1 MQGSTYPDSV
11 LIDHVA
17 LRRTE
22 LTKAAEILRGRVD
35 WTSRGMFSGGAL
47 SVNAIDLTKIDVAQ
61 LSGFAPNGEY
71 IETTSDYF
79 SIALQDYTL
88 NTVNVVVAV
97 YTENSTYKQPHES
110 NGTVIATCAEMAWRI
125 RVYSEANFALLPATD
140 PNLGNDAIDRCLIIG
155 KVSANGI
162 GIALTTSNVFSPTSY
177 SALLYSDPMTF
188 TTIPGVQVLAISSDT
203 IPGSATLQHYALAG
217 PTHYIRYNAPNM
229 AVWPV
234 CPPNVPPGFGWVEIT
249 TDGNYSLAGSAGTFL
264 TAQIILS
271 MLPSVLATTTTV
283 SLDVYN
289 LYYMEIP
296 RLTAIDNQHRSMIGT
311 GVISPTN
318 CHGYSLN
325 DLSGSD
331 LGLLNEHQDLLHASG
346 WIYTSSASAA
356 QATIS
361 FPLTADQL
369 SLVPLVGQ
377 DAYMCNGKRVTEF
390 APTSFMFEPAVI
402 PTATTGTHLYEVYLS
417 DEGVAAVHHKAM
429 IDESGGPRTIT
440 GVWPVDMSPSYPASA
455 GLALNLT
462 VGVATA
468 TFTFNGGEPV
478 IVPFASASQVIR
490 LYDYTSEGWL
500 DLLVNTPAP
509 PAGGGDVA
517 LSPDANMPGLGVY
530 VDSLV
535 VYASPDWTQN
545 IQIASVVG
553 WLDIAAAPPRF
564 AIGYKPY
571 QGVTRSV
578 VDKRARGTLAV
589 ENISDSALQTLV
601 YSPEDELH
609 ESGVLYRRNT
619 AYYDFAYY
627 GAAGLTLNF
636 RGGGYYCRGKRID
649 YAGSAQTLYD
659 NEINLIYLDAGGTM
673 RIIPVTADFAGSIP
687 DAVNYVI
694 GSTHLTPWVSSVY
707 EATDADD
714 PPERGV
720 VLYSIVTAGGAI
732 SSYTNLMRNINGP
745 VYEWSVSSF
754 TASSALSAF
763 DSLYSAFLYASLR
776 ASQDYTIEVL
786 LNGPS
791 TISTTITQPVSVNV
805 RGKNNSSAVD
815 VTISIAD
822 ASGAWRLSNGCKI
835 SDAQIYMGVDSGT
848 AIGLTTNTTI
858 ERCIYFASAAL
869 TNDIF
874 LKSAAA
880 CSNVRVVGNKVT
892 TRSSMIT
899 CTNAGNYNFWVNDNA
914 ILQSPNSIV
923 SSLVEV
929 YGKDIFIKNNKLT
942 TDNSITATP
951 AISGTLSG
959 DYLVDGNDIELGTSA
974 DAAFNYGIY
983 LNANTSY
990 VPRIINNTIKRVA
1003 GSASH
1008 VGVGIYVVNGGA
1020 TIRGNSMTG
1029 MGGGVWVCTNA
1040 LPYTQI
1046 EGNAVGVGYHFGI
1059 QVSTNAGSWTVADD
1073 VTIRG
1078 NTVTGMVKNAGG
1090 SGGGLFGDDLYGI
1103 WVRGGIVAGISAGN
1117 MIISDNTIT
1126 SLSNALDNASGIY
1139 ASYSY
1144 VLGGTSSFDG
1154 ISFVGNSIKTVL
1166 TPAGGGTSHGVYL
1179 SVYAAAGAAS
1189 TLDCRALSVSNN
1201 NVRGILSTDEDA
1213 YGIYCKLDL
1222 DSGHTTGLNGLAVNG
1237 NNVAGFW
1244 GAPLDPTSVSAGI
1257 QVENAGSIG
1266 DTLSF
1271 SCSNNT
1277 VGTTS
1282 ALVVAPGTNNDATFV
1297 YGLYSNIESGV
1308 ISGNSISISGTTE
1321 RGDGIRVYPTGAVTA
1336 GLVKLVVSSNSID
1349 VPWTGIHLKGVIGY
1363 AMASVS
1369 GNRIRSQ
1376 SVGIYSDA
1384 RVFNSSIDNNVIHVT
1399 AVNACE
1405 YAGCTLDG
1413 VGCIVSR
1420 DSNPS
1425 QTVISGNN
1433 LTMLEN
1439 LNSWSA
1445 NIWLYGAVGCSVSG
1459 NRTYQDG
1466 AVPVADRV
1474 FHIRAIDSGLGITTI
1489 SNNTVD
1495 NRARVNATGIEAY
1508 QSAADIAVVVNVC
1521 GNMVYGC
1528 NAHSGLAPWEFN
1540 VNIGGCANPQYF
1552 VRGNTVYGVGIT
1564 PAVNPTAVASN
1575 NPSNTHENN
1584 AGNQVLANVRAGAAP
1599 GTMSWW

>member
-1 MQGSTYPDSV
+1 MQGSIFPDSV

-22 LTKAAEILRGRVD
+22 LTKAAEILRGRTD
-35 WTSRGMFSGGAL
+35 WTSRGMFSGGAI
-47 SVNAIDLTKIDVAQ
+47 SVNAIDGTKIDVAQ
-61 LSGFAPNGEY
+61 LSGFAPNGEFL
-71 IETTSDYF
+71 ETDSDYY
-79 SIALQDYTL
+79 SIALNSYVL
-88 NTVNVVVAV
+88 NAINYVVAV
-97 YTENSTYKQPHES
+97 YSENSTYLQPHES
-110 NGTVIATCAEMAWRI
+110 NGLTFATCAEMAWRI
-125 RVYSEANFALLPATD
+125 RVYEESVFNALPATD
-140 PNLGNDAIDRCLIIG
+140 PNILNDAIDRCLIIG
-155 KVSANGI
+155 KVTANGP
-162 GIALTTSNVFSPTSY
+162 GVVLTTSNIFSPTSY
-177 SALLYSDPMTF
+177 AALLYSNPMTF

-203 IPGSATLQHYALAG
+203 VPGSATLQHYALAG
-217 PTHYIRYNAPNM
+217 PTHYLRYNAPNM

-249 TDGNYSLAGSAGTFL
+249 ADGNYSLAGSAGTFM
-264 TAQIILS
+264 TVQVILS
-271 MLPSVLATTTTV
+271 MLPSVLATTTTA

-289 LYYMEIP
+289 LYYQEIP
-296 RLTAIDNQHRSMIGT
+296 RNTAIDDLHRSMIGT
-311 GVISPTN
+311 GIIKPTN
-318 CHGYSLN
+318 PHGLSVS
-325 DLSGSD
+325 DLSGYD
-331 LGLLNEHQDLLHASG
+331 LGLLEEHIDVQHSNGFAK
-346 WIYTSSASAA
+346 ISSASCA

-369 SLVPLVGQ
+369 NLVPMVGV
-377 DAYMCNGKRVTEF
+377 DAYYCNGKRVTSF
-390 APTSFMFEPAVI
+390 APTSFMFEPAII
-402 PTATTGTHLYEVYLS
+402 PSSTSGTHLYEVYLS
-417 DEGVAAVHHKAM
+417 DDGVSAVHHKAM

-462 VGVATA
+462 VGAVYE
-468 TFTFNGGEPV
+468 FSFNGGEV
-478 IVPFASASQVIR
+478 VLVPLAADSQIIR

-500 DLLVNTPAP
+500 DLLVNTNDP
-509 PAGGGDVA
+509 GV
-517 LSPDANMPGLGVY
+517 LSPDGNLPGVGVY
-530 VDSLV
+530 ADSLI

-545 IQIASVVG
+545 LQIASVCG
-553 WLDIAAAPPRF
+553 WWDAFAGPARF

-571 QGVTRSV
+571 TPVLRAAI
-578 VDKRARGTLAV
+578 DKRPWGTLDTEV
-589 ENISDSALQTLV
+589 MSDSALQEITW
-601 YSPEDELH
+601 SQQDELH

-619 AYYDFAYY
+619 AYQDFQIY
-627 GAAGLTLNF
+627 GAAGLNLSI
-636 RGGGYYCRGKRID
+636 RGGGLYCRGKRID
-649 YAGSAQTLYD
+649 YAGTTQALFD
-659 NEINLIYLDAGGTM
+659 NVINLLYVDAGGTL
-673 RIIPVTADFAGSIP
+673 RVLDVTTDFAASIP

-707 EATDADD
+707 EATDLTDS
-714 PPERGV
+714 PERGV
-720 VLYSIVTAGGAI
+720 VLYAITTAGGAI
-732 SSYTNLMRNINGP
+732 TSTVNLMRNVNGP
-745 VYEWSVSSF
+745 VMPWSVSSF

-791 TISTTITQPVSVNV
+791 TIDATITQPVSVNV

-815 VTISIAD
+815 VTITVAD

-835 SDAQIYMGVDSGT
+835 SDAQIYMGVDSGV
-848 AIGLTTNTTI
+848 AIGLTSNTTV

-869 TNDIF
+869 TNDVF
-874 LKSAAA
+874 LKAAAA

-899 CTNAGNYNFWVNDNA
+899 GTNASNYNIWVEDNA
-914 ILQSPNSIV
+914 VLQSPNSIV
-923 SSLVEV
+923 SSLIEL
-929 YGKDIFIKNNKLT
+929 YGKNIFIKNNKLT
-942 TDNSITATP
+942 TDNSVVATS

-974 DAAFNYGIY
+974 DAAFNYGIN

-990 VPRIINNTIKRVA
+990 VPRIINNTLKRVT

-1008 VGVGIYVVNGGA
+1008 VGIGIYVVNGGA
-1020 TIRGNSMTG
+1020 IIRGNSITG
-1029 MGGGVWVCTNA
+1029 MGGGVWVCTNT
-1040 LPYTQI
+1040 LPYAQI
-1046 EGNAVGVGYHFGI
+1046 EGNAVGAGYHFGL
-1059 QVSTNAGSWTVADD
+1059 QVSTNAGSWSVADD
-1073 VTIRG
+1073 VTVRG

-1103 WVRGGIVAGISAGN
+1103 WIRGGIVAGISSGN
-1117 MIISDNTIT
+1117 MIVSDNTIT
-1126 SLSNALDNASGIY
+1126 SLSNAIDNVSGIY
-1139 ASYSY
+1139 ASYSF
-1144 VLGGTSSFDG
+1144 VLGGNSSFDG
-1154 ISFVGNSIKTVL
+1154 ISIVGNSIKTVL
-1166 TPAGGGTSHGVYL
+1166 TPAGGGTSQGVYL
-1179 SVYAAAGAAS
+1179 SFYAAAGAAS
-1189 TLDCRALSVSNN
+1189 TLGCRCISVSNN

-1213 YGIYCKLDL
+1213 YGIYCKFDL

-1244 GAPLDPTSVSAGI
+1244 GDTADPTSTSAGVH
-1257 QVENAGSIG
+1257 VENAGSIG

-1277 VGTTS
+1277 IGTTS
-1282 ALVVAPGTNNDATFV
+1282 ALIVAPGTDNDDTFV
-1297 YGLYSNIESGV
+1297 YGLYSNLESGV
-1308 ISGNSISISGTTE
+1308 LSGNSISISGTTE
-1321 RGDGIRVYPTGAVTA
+1321 RGDGIRAYPTGAVTF
-1336 GLVKLVVSSNSID
+1336 GLVKLVVSNNAID
-1349 VPWTGIHLKGVIGY
+1349 VPWTGIQLKGVTGY
-1363 AMASVS
+1363 AIASVA
-1369 GNRIRSQ
+1369 GNRINAK

-1384 RVFNSSIDNNVIHVT
+1384 RVFNSSIDNNTIYVS

-1405 YAGCTLDG
+1405 YTGCTLDG
-1413 VGCIVSR
+1413 VGCIVSA
-1420 DSNPS
+1420 DSYPN

-1466 AVPVADRV
+1466 AVPVADTV
-1474 FHIRAIDSGLGITTI
+1474 FHIRAVDSGIGITTI

-1495 NRARVNATGIEAY
+1495 NRARLNATGIEAY
-1508 QSAADIAVVVNVC
+1508 QSASDIAAVVNVC
-1521 GNMVYGC
+1521 DNMVYGC

-1575 NPSNTHENN
+1575 NPSNTHEDN
-1584 AGNQVLANVRAGAAP
+1584 AENQVLANVRSGAAP